1 MKRTLSLLL
10 CLALGAATTFGQTNA
25 AKTVAHP
32 VKIDDTTARQATE
45 QLTAKYSLNADQ
57 AKQMYGIQIRK
68 LRNLAEIERL
78 RTENPALFRAKL
90 ESIQRNTIAAI
101 RRILRTKAQVGI
113 FKKTQD
119 EVRLLRAARRKELAQ
134 KGATKEAADA
144 ALLEIYAE

>member
-10 CLALGAATTFGQTNA
+10 CLTLGAATAFAQASA
-25 AKTVAHP
+25 AKTTANP
-32 VKIDDTTARQATE
+32 VKTDDATARQATE

-57 AKQMYGIQIRK
+57 AKQMYGIQTRK
-68 LRNLAEIERL
+68 LRNLAEIEPL
-78 RTENPALFRAKL
+78 RSENPAQFRAKL

-101 RRILRTKAQVGI
+101 RRILRTKEQVGI
-113 FKKTQD
+113 FKKTQN
-119 EVRLLRAARRKELAQ
+119 EVRLLRAAKRKELAQ

>member
-1 MKRTLSLLL
+1 MTRTLSLLL
-10 CLALGAATTFGQTNA
+10 CLALGAATAFAQTNA
-25 AKTVAHP
+25 AKTSAHP
-32 VKIDDTTARQATE
+32 VKIDDAAARQATE
-45 QLTAKYSLNADQ
+45 KLAAKYSLNADQ
-57 AKQMYGIQIRK
+57 AKQMYGIQTRK

-78 RTENPALFRAKL
+78 RTENPAQFRAKL
-90 ESIQRNTIAAI
+90 ESIQRNTLVAI

-119 EVRLLRAARRKELAQ
+119 EVRLLRATKRKELAQ